1 MASERD
7 PFQSRPAEAGAPAPR
22 RDSTRER
29 ILREASTLFAMRG
42 YAGTSTRDIAA
53 AVGIRQPSLF
63 HHFPSKAAIADALL
77 EYAVGTA
84 LAQIRRIATMD
95 EPASVRLYAFARWVM
110 THVVT
115 SPYRLVGLVDYEF
128 LNAPEGMPWISRVD
142 EITRYMVEM
151 VTDGVESGE
160 FVQEDPEFLR
170 LMVVGTF
177 NAHHRIKTMMPSDDV
192 DRDAEKGA
200 DFVLHALLQDPSRLP
215 QIRQEADLL
224 V

>member
-1 MASERD
+1 MTSMD
-7 PFQSRPAEAGAPAPR
+7 TSIPAVR
-22 RDSTRER
+22 KDSTRER
-29 ILREASTLFAMRG
+29 ILREASTLFAQRG
-42 YAGTSTRDIAA
+42 YAGTSTRDIAS

-84 LAQIRRIATMD
+84 LAQARRIATMD
-95 EPASVRLYAFARWVM
+95 EPASVRLYAFAQWAM

-115 SPYRLVGLVDYEF
+115 SPYRLVGLVEYEF
-128 LNAPEGMPWISRVD
+128 LNSPEGSTWIGRVD
-142 EITRYMVEM
+142 EISRYMVEM

-160 FVQEDPEFLR
+160 FVQEDPDFLR

-177 NAHHRIKTMMPSDDV
+177 NAHHRIKTMMPSDNV
-192 DRDAEKGA
+192 ELDAEKGA
-200 DFVLHALLQDPSRLP
+200 DFVLRALLVDNSRLP
-215 QIRQEADLL
+215 QIRQEAGLL